1 MDGQDRQGGRG
12 RLTRKIGV
20 VAAGRAANTASLIA
34 IYALVARAWTA
45 EECGLFMAV
54 WVVGN
59 ALIPVFLLGLPTSL
73 LYFFPRR
80 SEPRL
85 LVGQVLL
92 CLAAS
97 GLILA
102 GCLWL
107 WGPQL
112 ADVLVQE
119 GGDSEQVAAYLLP
132 FLPYLFAVIAA
143 GGAETALVAADREHY
158 LAWLQLAMGGA
169 LVTGA
174 GGALWLGWTPAQVLA
189 LFSGVGVLRLL
200 AICGLVRLA
209 LGGGRWWEWE
219 GLGEL
224 MRYTRPV
231 GLNDAVGSLSRY
243 VDRFVVMH
251 FFAAG
256 AFAEYNFGAIEVPI
270 SLLLSAVTAV
280 LIPEVS
286 RLFQEGQL
294 DEILALWQRAVSRLA
309 LLVLP
314 LAAFLLAFAGSL
326 IGWLFPEYDRSAW
339 VFRIYLLVLPLRC
352 AAYSPLLVGMG
363 KARWALWGSVG
374 DLCCNI
380 GLSLVLVSYLQA
392 AHPAWAFL
400 GPAVATT
407 LVTYLQVA
415 FLLVAIGWHLRCGW
429 YRLMPWGRLLR
440 IGAGAGAAA
449 VVCRW
454 VSADLGGD
462 FLQVAVGGMCFVV
475 LIGALTW
482 AYPQDRAELTHTW
495 RALTRMR

>member
-1 MDGQDRQGGRG
+1 MAGQAGQDRGG

-20 VAAGRAANTASLIA
+20 VAAGRAVDTASILA
-34 IYALVARAWTA
+34 VYALVARAWTP
-45 EECGLFMAV
+45 EECGLFGAV

-59 ALIPVFLLGLPTSL
+59 ALIPVFLFGLPTSL

-80 SEPRL
+80 REPRL

-92 CLAAS
+92 CLVGS
-97 GLILA
+97 GLALV
-102 GCLWL
+102 GSLWL

-119 GGDSEQVAAYLLP
+119 AGDSEQVAAYLLP

-143 GGAETALVAADREHY
+143 GGAEAALVAADREHY
-158 LAWLQLAMGGA
+158 LAWLQLAMSSA
-169 LVTGA
+169 LVAGA
-174 GGALWLGWTPAQVLA
+174 GGALGLGWTPAQVLT
-189 LFSGVGVLRLL
+189 LFSGLGVLRLL
-200 AICGLVRLA
+200 AVYGLVRLA
-209 LGGGRWWEWE
+209 LGGGRWWGWE

-224 MRYTRPV
+224 VHYTRPV
-231 GLNDAVGSLSRY
+231 GFNDAVGSLSRY
-243 VDRFVVMH
+243 VDRFVVLH

-256 AFAEYNFGAIEVPI
+256 TFAEYHFGAIEVPI
-270 SLLLSAVTAV
+270 SLLLSSVTAV
-280 LIPEVS
+280 LIPEIS
-286 RLFQEGQL
+286 RLFQAGQL
-294 DEILALWQRAVSRLA
+294 REILALWQRAVSRLA

-314 LAAFLLAFAGSL
+314 LSAFLLAFAGPL

-352 AAYSPLLVGMG
+352 AAYNPLLVGMG

-380 GLSLVLVSYLQA
+380 GLSLALVGYLQA
-392 AHPAWAFL
+392 ARPDWAFL

-415 FLLVAIGWHLRCGW
+415 FLLAAIGWHLRCGLH
-429 YRLMPWGRLLR
+429 RLLPWGRLLR

-449 VVCRW
+449 VVSRW
-454 VSADLGGD
+454 VSAGLGGD
-462 FLQVAVGGMCFVV
+462 FLQVTVGGMCFAV
-475 LIGALTW
+475 LVAVLTW
-482 AYPQDRAELTHTW
+482 AHPQDRAELTHTW

>member
-1 MDGQDRQGGRG
+1 MAGQGGRG

-20 VAAGRAANTASLIA
+20 VAAGRTANTASIIA
-34 IYALVARAWTA
+34 VYALIARAWPP

-73 LYFFPRR
+73 LYFFPRQR
-80 SEPRL
+80 EPRL
-85 LVGQVLL
+85 LVGQVLR

-97 GLILA
+97 GLALA
-102 GCLWL
+102 GILWL

-112 ADVLVQE
+112 AAVLVQE
-119 GGDSEQVAAYLLP
+119 ASDSEQVAAYLLP

-143 GGAETALVAADREHY
+143 GGAEAALVAADREHY

-169 LVTGA
+169 LVAGA
-174 GGALWLGWTPAQVLA
+174 GGALWLGWMPAQVLA
-189 LFSGVGVLRLL
+189 LFSGLGVLRLL

-209 LGGGRWWEWE
+209 LGGGHWWGWE

-224 MRYTRPV
+224 MRYTRSV
-231 GLNDAVGSLSRY
+231 GFSDAVGSLSRY

-256 AFAEYNFGAIEVPI
+256 AFAEYHFGAIEVPI
-270 SLLLSAVTAV
+270 SLLLSAVTSV

-286 RLFQEGQL
+286 RLFQAGQL
-294 DEILALWQRAVSRLA
+294 GQILALWQRAVSRLA

-314 LAAFLLAFAGSL
+314 LAAFLLAFAGPL

-352 AAYSPLLVGMG
+352 AAYNPLLVGMG
-363 KARWALWGSVG
+363 KARWALWGSAG
-374 DLCCNI
+374 DMCCNI
-380 GLSLVLVSYLQA
+380 GLSLALVGYLQGVR
-392 AHPAWAFL
+392 PEWAFL

-415 FLLVAIGWHLRCGW
+415 FLLAAIGWHLRCGW
-429 YRLMPWGRLLR
+429 YRLLPWGRLLR
-440 IGAGAGAAA
+440 IGAGAAAAAA
-449 VVCRW
+449 VSRW
-454 VSADLGGD
+454 ISAGLGGD
-462 FLQVAVGGMCFVV
+462 FLQVLVGGGCFAV
-475 LIGALTW
+475 LIAVLTW
-482 AYPQDRAELTHTW
+482 AYPQDRAELVHTW
-495 RALTRMR
+495 RALTGVR